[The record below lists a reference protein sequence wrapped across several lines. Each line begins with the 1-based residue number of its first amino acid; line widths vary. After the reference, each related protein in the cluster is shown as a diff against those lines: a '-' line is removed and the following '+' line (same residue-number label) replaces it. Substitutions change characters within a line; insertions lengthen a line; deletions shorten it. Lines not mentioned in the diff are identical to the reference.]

1 MVELAVVVPT
11 FNERENVRSLVERLE
26 RVLAG
31 RRWEVL
37 FVDDDSPDGTAEEV
51 RELANANPH
60 VRCVQRIGRRGLSR
74 AVVEGML
81 STSASTIA
89 VMDADLQHDE
99 AVLPSMVDRLSAG
112 FDVVVASRYAQ
123 GGSVGAWDEGRT
135 RLSRWAT
142 ALVQRTLKMDLSD
155 PMSGFFVIRRQ
166 AFETAVRR
174 LSGEGYKLLVDLLA
188 SSPQPLRVAEVPFTF
203 RPRAAGE
210 SKLDSAVM
218 VEFGLLIID
227 KLFGRWL
234 PARFVM
240 FAAVGASGL
249 LVHLAVL
256 WPSFRV
262 FGVPFAWAQALATIV
277 AMTTNY
283 TLNNITTY
291 RDRRHR
297 GFGWLRGLASFYA
310 VCGIGVTANVG
321 VASAL
326 FAREETW
333 VIAAAAG
340 ILVGTVWNYVASA
353 TVTWRRR

>member
-11 FNERENVRSLVERLE
+11 FNERENVRSLVDRLE
-26 RVLAG
+26 GVLAG

-51 RELANANPH
+51 RRLANSNPR
-60 VRCVQRIGRRGLSR
+60 VRCLQRIGRRGLSR
-74 AVVEGML
+74 AVIEGVL
-81 STSASTIA
+81 CTSASTIA

-99 AVLPSMVDRLSAG
+99 TVLPAMLDRLSAG
-112 FDVVVASRYAQ
+112 FDLVVASRYAP
-123 GGSVGAWDEGRT
+123 GGSVGDWDEGRT

-142 ALVQRTLKMDLSD
+142 SLVQRTLKMDLSD
-155 PMSGFFVIRRQ
+155 PMSGFFVFRRRS
-166 AFETAVRR
+166 FEAAVRR
-174 LSGEGYKLLVDLLA
+174 MSGEGYKVLVDLLA
-188 SSPQPLRVAEVPFTF
+188 SSPQPLRVAEIPFTF
-203 RPRAAGE
+203 RLRAAGE

-218 VEFGLLIID
+218 VECALLIID

-240 FAAVGASGL
+240 FAAVGTSGL

-256 WPSFRV
+256 WLSFRA
-262 FGVPFAWAQALATIV
+262 FGVPFAWAQALATVV
-277 AMTTNY
+277 AMTTNF
-283 TLNNITTY
+283 TLNNVTTY

-297 GFGWLRGLASFYA
+297 GLGWLRGLASFYA
-310 VCGIGVTANVG
+310 VCGIGVVANVG

-326 FAREETW
+326 FARKETW
-333 VIAAAAG
+333 VMAAAAG